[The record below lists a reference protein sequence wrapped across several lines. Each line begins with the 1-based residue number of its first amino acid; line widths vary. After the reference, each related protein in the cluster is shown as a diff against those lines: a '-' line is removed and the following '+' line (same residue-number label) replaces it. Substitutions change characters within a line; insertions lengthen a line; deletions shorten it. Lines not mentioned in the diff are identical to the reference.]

1 MLEKEGWEATSNFKF
16 PLDQLKHCEDWFVE
30 YYSYQ
35 ALGVF
40 VVVLI
45 GLTNV
50 VSEVLVNLSSV
61 FTRPNDHTD
70 TIIRSVTGISWI

>member
-1 MLEKEGWEATSNFKF
+1 M
-16 PLDQLKHCEDWFVE
+16 E